1 MRCSGVVLEA
11 VGTQMA
17 PEIVQSAQLE
27 GALSEVFSRWSVPK
41 GQLET
46 MTGIRERRFWPRDVR
61 LSQMAAYAVQDA
73 LTRCHVPDQAIGA
86 LVYASVCREAKEPA
100 TANLVAA
107 QLREQGVHLPAHA
120 ELFDLSN
127 ACLGAMNAILMLA
140 RRIQHKEIR
149 AGVVVVCESAREIG
163 AIAIQ
168 ELLKQ
173 SNIEALRS
181 NVATLTGGSG
191 AAAVLLSDGSFSPY
205 EEQAQIL
212 GGVVRNDPSFA
223 HLCRW
228 GVIRHEDPEQ
238 RGPFGGPYT
247 LQEQMRTDSVEL
259 LTQGVK
265 LGKACFESFLDE
277 MRWNRADIDL
287 SIGHQVGKAHQDKIV
302 AALGLDPAREHCT
315 YPHLGNTGSAA
326 VVLTLADAIE
336 QGRLERGDK
345 VALLGIGSGL
355 NCMMIGLQW

>member
-17 PEIVQSAQLE
+17 PEVVSTAQIE
-27 GALSEVFSRWSVPK
+27 QALAPVFKRWSVPR

-46 MTGIRERRFWPRDVR
+46 MTGITERRFWPRDVS
-61 LSQMAAYAVQDA
+61 LAQMGAYAVQDA
-73 LTRCHVPDQAIGA
+73 LARCHVPEDAIGA
-86 LVYASVCREAKEPA
+86 LVYASVCREAKEPS

-107 QLREQGVHLPAHA
+107 RLHEQGVRLPGHV

-127 ACLGAMNAILMLA
+127 ACLGALNAILLLA
-140 RRIQHKEIR
+140 RRIQAKEIR

-168 ELLKQ
+168 ELLAQ
-173 SNIEALRS
+173 TNIESLRS

-191 AAAVLLSDGSFSPY
+191 AAAVVLSDGSFSPY
-205 EEQAQIL
+205 EEQTQVL
-212 GGVVRNDPSFA
+212 GGVVQSDSSFA

-228 GVIRHEDPEQ
+228 EVQRQEQ
-238 RGPFGGPYT
+238 GTPGPFGGPYT
-247 LQEQMRTDSVEL
+247 LKEFMRTDSVEL
-259 LTQGVK
+259 LAQGVK
-265 LGKACFESFLDE
+265 LGQRCFEAFLDA
-277 MRWNRADIDL
+277 MHWIRDDVDL

-302 AALGLDPAREHCT
+302 QALGLDPARDHCT
-315 YPHLGNTGSAA
+315 YPRLGNTGSAA
-326 VVLTLADAIE
+326 VVLTLADALE
-336 QGRLERGDK
+336 QGRLHRGDK
-345 VALLGIGSGL
+345 IALMGIGSGL